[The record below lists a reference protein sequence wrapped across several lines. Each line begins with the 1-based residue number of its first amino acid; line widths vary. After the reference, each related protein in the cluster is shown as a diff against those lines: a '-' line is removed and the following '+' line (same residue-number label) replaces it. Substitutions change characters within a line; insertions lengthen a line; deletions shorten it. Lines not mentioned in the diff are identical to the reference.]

1 MKVEFDD
8 AHLEEL
14 ERNPRFTAGH
24 GDSVDRGFRKV
35 VQVIRA
41 AQDERDLYAMRSL
54 HFEKLKGERDYQHS
68 LKINDQWRLIV
79 ELRTDDDY
87 KRIGVISIED
97 YH

>member
-8 AHLEEL
+8 EHLKEL
-14 ERNPRFTAGH
+14 ERNPRSTAGH
-24 GDSVDRGFRKV
+24 GAPVDRGFRKV
-35 VQVIRA
+35 IQVIRA
-41 AQDERDLYAMRSL
+41 AQDERDLYALRSL

-79 ELRTDDDY
+79 ELRTAEDC